1 MKKITSFILICF
13 FTPVLFAQGFS
24 SLQQRKL
31 TNALAAISNLYVDS
45 INDKKIVEN
54 TLTAILKEL
63 DPHSVYIPKEEVER
77 VNEPLEGS
85 FEGVGIQFQ
94 LLDDTLL
101 VAQTIAGCPA
111 AKVGVLPG
119 DRIIYIGTELI
130 AGVKMQNS
138 DIMKRLRG
146 PKGSEVSVK
155 ILRGGKSELIEFKII
170 RDKIPLY
177 SVDATYMIGK
187 DIGYIKINSFG
198 ASTHDEFIKAFSSL
212 QKKGMKQLI
221 LSLQGNGG
229 GYLNTAQQLAD
240 EFLSS
245 NKLIVYTQGLNQPKA
260 VLESSA
266 EGNFETGKLIVLID
280 EYSASASEIVSGA
293 LQDWDRAIIVGRRS
307 FGKGLVQRQFPLIDG
322 SMMRLTTARYYT
334 PTGRCIQKSYKDGID
349 KYEHDLVNRYNK
361 GELLH
366 ADSIHFP
373 DSLRYQTLTLKRTVY
388 GGGGIMPDIFVPMDT
403 TRFTDFHRRLVAL
416 GIVNKV
422 CVQYIDKNRSELK
435 KKYPTFEKYKKE
447 FEVDDVFLN
456 SLVSAAKK
464 EKGSTLYP
472 TKKLEYVP
480 VKLKGDKDSLG
491 LEKRSIKPQLK
502 ALEPSKDVTKLQ
514 LKNMLDKFKKDHV
527 VDQEIINKLLES
539 TKNDKDSVDL
549 IEFEKSKPLIKLQ
562 LKALIARDLWEMN
575 EYYQIMDAD
584 NESLTKAVEIL
595 QTPGAYE
602 KILK

>member
-1 MKKITSFILICF
+1 MKKITSLLLACI
-13 FTPVLFAQGFS
+13 FTPILFAQGFS
-24 SLQQRKL
+24 STQQRKL
-31 TNALAAISNLYVDS
+31 SNALSAISSLYVDS
-45 INDKKIVEN
+45 IDDKKIVES

-63 DPHSVYIPKEEVER
+63 DPHSSYIPKEEVDR

-94 LLDDTLL
+94 ILDDTLL
-101 VAQTIAGCPA
+101 VVQTIAGCPA

-130 AGVKMQNS
+130 AGVKTQNS

-146 PKGSEVSVK
+146 PKGSEVTVK
-155 ILRGGKSELIEFKII
+155 IMRAGNKELIEFSII
-170 RDKIPLY
+170 RDKIPIY

-187 DIGYIKINSFG
+187 EIGYIKINNFG
-198 ASTHDEFIKAFSSL
+198 STTVEEFQKAFSNL
-212 QKKGMKQLI
+212 QKKGMKHLI

-229 GYLNTAQQLAD
+229 GYLNAAIALAD
-240 EFLSS
+240 EFLGHD
-245 NKLIVYTQGLNQPKA
+245 KLIVYTQGLNQPKT
-260 VLESSA
+260 VA
-266 EGNFETGKLIVLID
+266 EATTAGRFETGKLIVLVD

-334 PTGRCIQKSYKDGID
+334 PTGRCIQKPYKDGNEKYQRDLID
-349 KYEHDLVNRYNK
+349 RYNN

-373 DSLRYQTLTLKRTVY
+373 DSLKYQTLNLKRNVY
-388 GGGGIMPDIFVPMDT
+388 GGGGIMPDIFVPLDT
-403 TRFTDFHRRLVAL
+403 TRFTDFHRKLVAR

-422 CVQYIDKNRSELK
+422 CIQFIDKNRTELK
-435 KKYPTFEKYKKE
+435 KKYPSFEKFKSSYN
-447 FEVDDVFLN
+447 VDEELLN
-456 SLVSAAKK
+456 QLLVVADK
-464 EKGSTLYP
+464 EK
-472 TKKLEYVP
+472 
-480 VKLKGDKDSLG
+480 VK
-491 LEKRSIKPQLK
+491 IK
-502 ALEPSKDVTKLQ
+502 
-514 LKNMLDKFKKDHV
+514 F
-527 VDQEIINKLLES
+527 
-539 TKNDKDSVDL
+539 DSVQY
-549 IEFEKSKPLIKLQ
+549 EASKPLIRLQ

-584 NESLTKAVEIL
+584 NESLLKAIQIL
-595 QTPGAYE
+595 QTPGTYE